1 MKTLKDLLGER
12 PLHFVKTG
20 MSIIDVA
27 KFMGLHNIGAVPV
40 LEQSDKL
47 KLKGIFSERDLL
59 RRCIA
64 KEVDLFNTEVDEVMT
79 KKVIVIESSDT
90 PEYCL
95 QIMKQE
101 KIRHVPIIEKQDL
114 IGMISIRDIMLYD
127 MTEKE
132 EKIEMLNSYIQYNG
146 G

>member
-1 MKTLKDLLGER
+1 MKTLKELLGDR
-12 PLHFVKTG
+12 PMHFVKTG
-20 MSIIDVA
+20 MSVIDVA

-40 LEQSDKL
+40 LEQSEIL

-64 KEVDLFNTEVDEVMT
+64 KELDLTKTPVDDVMT
-79 KKVIVIESSDT
+79 SKVIVVESSDT

-95 QIMKQE
+95 KIMKQE
-101 KIRHVPIIEKQDL
+101 KIRHMPVREDKDL
-114 IGMISIRDIMLYD
+114 IGMISMRDLMLYD
-127 MTEKE
+127 STLKE

-146 G
+146 

>member
-1 MKTLKDLLGER
+1 MKTLKELLGDR

-20 MSIIDVA
+20 MKIIEVA

-47 KLKGIFSERDLL
+47 TLKGIFSERDLL

-64 KEVDLFNTEVDEVMT
+64 KEIDLFKTPVDEVMT
-79 KKVIVIESSDT
+79 EKVIVVESKDT
-90 PEYCL
+90 PEYCI

-101 KIRHVPIIEKQDL
+101 NIRHMPVIESNDL
-114 IGMISIRDIMLYD
+114 IGIISIRDLLLYD
-127 MTEKE
+127 MNLKE
-132 EKIEMLNSYIQYNG
+132 EKIELLNSYIQYNG
-146 G
+146 

>member
-1 MKTLKDLLGER
+1 MKNLKELLGDR

-20 MSIIDVA
+20 MSIMDVA

-47 KLKGIFSERDLL
+47 TLKGIFSERDLL

-64 KEVDLFNTEVDEVMT
+64 KEIDLFKTPVDDVMT
-79 KKVIVIESSDT
+79 SKVIVVESHDT
-90 PEYCL
+90 PEYCM

-101 KIRHVPIIEKQDL
+101 NIRHMPVREGNDL
-114 IGMISIRDIMLYD
+114 IGMISIRDLMLHDMIM
-127 MTEKE
+127 KE
-132 EKIEMLNSYIQYNG
+132 EKIELLNSYIQYNG
-146 G
+146 

>member
-1 MKTLKDLLGER
+1 MKTLKELLGDR
-12 PLHFVKTG
+12 PMHFVKTG

-40 LEQSDKL
+40 LEQSEVL

-64 KEVDLFNTEVDEVMT
+64 KEIDLFKTPVDEVMT
-79 KKVIVIESSDT
+79 AKVIVVESHDT

-95 QIMKQE
+95 KIMKQE
-101 KIRHVPIIEKQDL
+101 NIRHMPVREVNDL
-114 IGMISIRDIMLYD
+114 IGMISIRDLMLYD
-127 MTEKE
+127 SNLKE

-146 G
+146 

>member
-1 MKTLKDLLGER
+1 MKTLKDFLLDR
-12 PLHFVKTG
+12 PLHFVKIG

-64 KEVDLFNTEVDEVMT
+64 KEVDLFNTVVDEVMT
-79 KKVIVIESSDT
+79 KKVIVIDFSDT

-146 G
+146 

>member
-1 MKTLKDLLGER
+1 MKTLKQLLGGR

-59 RRCIA
+59 IRCIA
-64 KEVDLFNTEVDEVMT
+64 KEVDLFNTDIDEVMT
-79 KKVIVIESSDT
+79 KKVVVIESTDT

-101 KIRHVPIIEKQDL
+101 KIRHVPIIEEQDL
-114 IGMISIRDIMLYD
+114 IGMISMRDLMLYD

-146 G
+146 

>member
-1 MKTLKDLLGER
+1 MKTLKELIGDR

-20 MSIIDVA
+20 MSIIDVS

-47 KLKGIFSERDLL
+47 NLKGIFSERDLL

-64 KEVDLFNTEVDEVMT
+64 KEVDLFNTPIDDIMT
-79 KKVIVIESSDT
+79 RDVIVIESGDS

-101 KIRHVPIIEKQDL
+101 NIRHIPVIEGQEL
-114 IGMISIRDIMLYD
+114 IGMISMRDLLLYD
-127 MTEKE
+127 VTEKE
-132 EKIEMLNSYIQYNG
+132 EKIEMLNSYIQFSG
-146 G
+146 

>member
-1 MKTLKDLLGER
+1 MKTLKDLLGAR

-20 MSIIDVA
+20 MSIINVA

>member
-1 MKTLKDLLGER
+1 MKTLKDLLGSR

-64 KEVDLFNTEVDEVMT
+64 KEVDLFKTEVDEVIT

-101 KIRHVPIIEKQDL
+101 KIRHVPIIEQQDL
-114 IGMISIRDIMLYD
+114 IGMISIRDLMLYD
-127 MTEKE
+127 ITEKE

-146 G
+146 

>member
-1 MKTLKDLLGER
+1 MKTLKELLGDR

-20 MSIIDVA
+20 MKIIEVA

-47 KLKGIFSERDLL
+47 TLKGIFSERDLL

-64 KEVDLFNTEVDEVMT
+64 KEIDLFKTPVDEVMT
-79 KKVIVIESSDT
+79 EKVIVVESKDT
-90 PEYCL
+90 PEYCI

-101 KIRHVPIIEKQDL
+101 NIRHMPVIENNVL
-114 IGMISIRDIMLYD
+114 IGIISIRDLMLYD
-127 MTEKE
+127 MNLKE
-132 EKIEMLNSYIQYNG
+132 EKIELLN
-146 G
+146 

>member
-1 MKTLKDLLGER
+1 MKTLKELLADR

-40 LEQSDKL
+40 LEQSEVL

-64 KEVDLFNTEVDEVMT
+64 KEVDLFKTPVDEVMT
-79 KKVIVIESSDT
+79 SKVIIVESHDT

-95 QIMKQE
+95 KIMKQE
-101 KIRHVPIIEKQDL
+101 MIRHMPVREDKDL
-114 IGMISIRDIMLYD
+114 IGMISMRDLMLYD
-127 MTEKE
+127 STLKE

-146 G
+146 